1 MSVDGWPGSAGETGA
16 AGAHV
21 CSTGTR
27 PVHQT
32 SATDLSQI
40 NLGEGVELRLR
51 GMERSQETLEDGLM
65 F

>member
-1 MSVDGWPGSAGETGA
+1 MSVGGWRSSEGETGA
-16 AGAHV
+16 AGARV

-32 SATDLSQI
+32 SATDPSQI

-51 GMERSQETLEDGLM
+51 GMERSQETLEDSLR